1 MKGILFFLGKA
12 ECCSKEAVQRRSC
25 KSAGAED
32 CKDLTILVVPLF
44 ENVAKEQSEENGKA
58 VECVAHQN
66 TSSKQDADLP
76 MPKDP
81 LNDCARN
88 RPDEQ
93 PLCDLGGGSR
103 RDCRDIGFGNG
114 GKHLLTEVIVGKE
127 RHHDEGDR
135 KAEQLGIPLLLAP
148 EQLKLFILAVAAKDI
163 SGLEVIAHVGKAGT
177 GRAV

>member
-1 MKGILFFLGKA
+1 MARYGRKNHISLRPYLISWERTCGKAALKGILFLLGKT
-12 ECCSKEAVQRRSC
+12 ERRGKEAVQRRSC
-25 KSAGAED
+25 KSTGTED
-32 CKDLTILVVPLF
+32 CKDLTILFVPLF

-58 VECVAHQN
+58 VEGVAHQN

-103 RDCRDIGFGNG
+103 RDR
-114 GKHLLTEVIVGKE
+114 
-127 RHHDEGDR
+127 
-135 KAEQLGIPLLLAP
+135 
-148 EQLKLFILAVAAKDI
+148 
-163 SGLEVIAHVGKAGT
+163 
-177 GRAV
+177 